1 MHLAELASVTI
12 IRLAIAFIR
21 FYQRYLSPLKG
32 TSCRF
37 HPSCSEYSILSLQ
50 KHGLFLGLAKTGLRL
65 AKCHP
70 FHPGGYDPVH

>member
-1 MHLAELASVTI
+1 MHSAELASGTI
-12 IRLAIAFIR
+12 IRLAIASIR
-21 FYQRYLSPLKG
+21 FYQRFLSPLKG

-37 HPSCSEYSILSLQ
+37 YPSCSEYSILSLQ
-50 KHGLFLGLAKTGLRL
+50 KHGLMLGFIKALFRL